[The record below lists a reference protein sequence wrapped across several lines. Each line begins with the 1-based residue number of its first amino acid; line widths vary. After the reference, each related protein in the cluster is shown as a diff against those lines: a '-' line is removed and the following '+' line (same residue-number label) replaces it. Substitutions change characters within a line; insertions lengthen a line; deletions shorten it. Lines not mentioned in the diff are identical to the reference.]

1 MSLSVTKERSEIQ
14 VARLSHHDASL
25 TVRCSGTSPSRH
37 HIGKSL
43 WVPSAVVRHASTR
56 NVTTFCGG
64 SRCQE
69 VCDRLAASAAS
80 QLTPFMFLPPLS
92 DQARSSEIE
101 AAEQYL
107 KRLSSTR
114 NFMLTR
120 MHSCGLSFICC
131 RPAPSL
137 IKTCQEGTWREGS
150 FHAVKVFHHT

>member
-80 QLTPFMFLPPLS
+80 QLTPPRFLPRS
-92 DQARSSEIE
+92 TDQAWSS
-101 AAEQYL
+101 
-107 KRLSSTR
+107 RLRLQNSTPSTFQLR
-114 NFMLTR
+114 GT
-120 MHSCGLSFICC
+120 SC
-131 RPAPSL
+131 SL
-137 IKTCQEGTWREGS
+137 VCILIDC
-150 FHAVKVFHHT
+150 HPYAVDWQRVS